1 MKMKSEK
8 LLPLGSVVYLKEGV
22 IPLMIGI
29 RQPIVQLEKQ
39 CYFDYAAFSQITG
52 MNMDEIAYFNNE
64 DISLVVAEGYIGE
77 EEERVLQALKE
88 WRDQNQGI
96 PKGHVVKDENS
107 DDVSFGF

>member
-1 MKMKSEK
+1 MKSEK

-39 CYFDYAAFSQITG
+39 CYFDYAGFSQITG

-88 WRDQNQGI
+88 WRDQNQDI
-96 PKGHVVKDENS
+96 PKGHVVKEENS
-107 DDVSFGF
+107 DDISFGF